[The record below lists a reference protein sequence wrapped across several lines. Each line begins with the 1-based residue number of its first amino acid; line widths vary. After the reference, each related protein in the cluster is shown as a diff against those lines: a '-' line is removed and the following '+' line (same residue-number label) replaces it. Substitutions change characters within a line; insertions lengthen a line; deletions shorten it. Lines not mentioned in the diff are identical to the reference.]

1 MNHRKL
7 IKVISLYELLIIL
20 VDNGLGHISREN
32 VIFDDYITPKLR
44 RACVEAVC
52 VGTVFE
58 GELFPSRILS
68 GLEISIGQMS

>member
-32 VIFDDYITPKLR
+32 VIFDDYITPKKLNP
-44 RACVEAVC
+44 ANA
-52 VGTVFE
+52 
-58 GELFPSRILS
+58 LY
-68 GLEISIGQMS
+68 ISNKRGNVKYCQL